1 MAKCHGFFNSFN
13 ITDFRLKNV
22 DKNAIKLLSNG
33 SKFIYDGNRI
43 KWTDDLD
50 SLKGMAKKN
59 LIDSFERDSKT
70 MYTSL
75 LQNFYICF
83 TSGDILT

>member
-1 MAKCHGFFNSFN
+1 MAKGHGFFNSFN

-22 DKNAIKLLSNG
+22 GMNAIKLLSNG

-50 SLKGMAKKN
+50 
-59 LIDSFERDSKT
+59 F
-70 MYTSL
+70 
-75 LQNFYICF
+75 
-83 TSGDILT
+83 